1 MGKRFKSGIS
11 NIFTMKIRVYSTKVC
26 PHCKEVKE
34 FLASEGK
41 EYEDVD
47 ITTPEALTELRMN
60 GVFTL
65 ITPVVQVGDVFLTH
79 DELFNG
85 EELRKAKLKELIERS
100 R

>member
-1 MGKRFKSGIS
+1 MER
-11 NIFTMKIRVYSTKVC
+11 KIKVYSTKVC

-34 FLASEGK
+34 FLASVGK

-65 ITPVVQVGDVFLTH
+65 ITPVVQVGDAFLTH
-79 DELFNG
+79 DELFDG
-85 EELRKAKLKELIERS
+85 EELRKERLKEFIENGVGEE
-100 R
+100 

>member
-1 MGKRFKSGIS
+1 
-11 NIFTMKIRVYSTKVC
+11 MKIRVYSTKVC
-26 PHCKEVKE
+26 PHCREVKE

-85 EELRKAKLKELIERS
+85 EELRKERLKELIEAGDNK
-100 R
+100 